1 MAAITRFEDI
11 LAWQKGRE
19 LTQLIYR
26 CSRQDDF
33 ARDFA
38 LKDQIRRASISIT
51 SNIAEGFERDGN
63 KEFVQFLS
71 HAKASCGEVR
81 SQLYVAY
88 DERYLDEPEFEDLQ
102 NKCREISRLINGFI
116 NYLNKSDFRGRK
128 YIRELCEPYMVDNQ
142 IC

>member
-1 MAAITRFEDI
+1 M
-11 LAWQKGRE
+11 
-19 LTQLIYR
+19 TQLIYR

-88 DERYLDEPEFEDLQ
+88 DERYLDEHEFEDLQ

-116 NYLNKSDFRGRK
+116 NYLNKSDFRGPK
-128 YIRELCEPYMVDNQ
+128 YIRELRDPYMVDRQ